1 MLLPSAG
8 CLPAISDV
16 DTGFFPYVPI
26 ATPLNAG
33 ALQSALLGP
42 VLRTPGLV
50 PCNCCGDLPRTW
62 WLKIA
67 HARPP
72 RSGGQSDTG
81 PQSLTGLH
89 VSQARG
95 SFQAIDRVLRGHLLS
110 PKEESKKRAI
120 IPAS

>member
-1 MLLPSAG
+1 MLLPSAV

-26 ATPLNAG
+26 ATPFNAG
-33 ALQSALLGP
+33 ALRSTLLGP
-42 VLRTPGLV
+42 VLGTPGLV

-72 RSGGQSDTG
+72 RSGGQSDTQG
-81 PQSLTGLH
+81 RSH
-89 VSQARG
+89 SQASTSRKHG
-95 SFQAIDRVLRGHLLS
+95 GLS
-110 PKEESKKRAI
+110 KS
-120 IPAS
+120 